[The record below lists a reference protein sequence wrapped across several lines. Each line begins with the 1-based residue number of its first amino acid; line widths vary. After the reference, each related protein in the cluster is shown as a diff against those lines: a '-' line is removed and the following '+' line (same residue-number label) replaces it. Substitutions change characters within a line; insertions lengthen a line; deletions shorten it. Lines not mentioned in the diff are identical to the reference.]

1 MTPAPRLF
9 QIEPSHEAERIAD
22 VELLTNGAA
31 ALGLLLTFLRQST
44 DRGYREAAM
53 IATRVAQGHDTVR
66 QGRIEL
72 EMLRRDML

>member
-1 MTPAPRLF
+1 MNRPARLF
-9 QIEPSHEAERIAD
+9 PIEATHEAERVAD

-31 ALGLLLTFLRQST
+31 ALGLLLTFLNHSS

-53 IATRVAQGHDTVR
+53 IAVRVAQGHETVQ
-66 QGRIEL
+66 QGRLHL